1 MLYFISKDVQE
12 YMEQN
17 HLEST
22 DFEKAALIYN
32 AGLPAL
38 ERLELL
44 EQLAEKTEDSCDL
57 PAGMEE
63 VLGTGKDMEGGYRGF
78 C

>member
-32 AGLPAL
+32 AGLPVL
-38 ERLELL
+38 ERLELDSFVL
-44 EQLAEKTEDSCDL
+44 FLNKYQKQLQELSPSAN
-57 PAGMEE
+57 M
-63 VLGTGKDMEGGYRGF
+63 
-78 C
+78 